1 MKENRFEDFYRRYQN
16 LCKMYSNGEATGSKE
31 EMELARSEF
40 DGLCAEMSREGSAF
54 FDLFVDYKSARENGN
69 KWLHVKGTA
78 KKAEEQVKRMKES
91 GIEDFTF
98 RGPMESCKRYQDAGC
113 VAKGFV
119 MVRGEEDPFAEGGR
133 EVFAALHFH
142 IE

>member
-1 MKENRFEDFYRRYQN
+1 MKETRFEYFYRRDQN
-16 LCKMYSNGEATGSKE
+16 IHKMYSNE
-31 EMELARSEF
+31 EEELARSEF
-40 DGLCAEMSREGSAF
+40 DRFIAEISREGSVF
-54 FDLFVDYKSARENGN
+54 SDLFEEYKSARKNGN
-69 KWLHVKGTA
+69 KWLHLKGTA

-91 GIEDFTF
+91 GIKDFTF

-142 IE
+142 IK

>member
-1 MKENRFEDFYRRYQN
+1 MKENRFEVFYRRQQN
-16 LCKMYSNGEATGSKE
+16 IHKRYSDGEAAGSKE

-40 DGLCAEMSREGSAF
+40 DSLIAEMSREGSVF
-54 FDLFVDYKSARENGN
+54 FDLYKEYENARKNGN
-69 KWLHVKGTA
+69 KWLHLKGTA
-78 KKAEEQVKRMKES
+78 KKAEEQVKCMKES

-98 RGPMESCKRYQDAGC
+98 RGPMESCMRYQNAGC

-119 MVRGEEDPFAEGGR
+119 MVNGEADPFAEGGR

>member
-1 MKENRFEDFYRRYQN
+1 MEENRFEYFYRRYQN
-16 LCKMYSNGEATGSKE
+16 IRKIYSNGEV
-31 EMELARSEF
+31 ELARSEF
-40 DGLCAEMSREGSAF
+40 DSFIAEISREGSAF
-54 FDLFVDYKSARENGN
+54 FDLFEEYKSTRKNGN
-69 KWLHVKGTA
+69 KWLHLKGTA
-78 KKAEEQVKRMKES
+78 KKAEEQFKRMKES

-98 RGPMESCKRYQDAGC
+98 RGPMESCMRYQNAGC

>member
-1 MKENRFEDFYRRYQN
+1 MKENRFEYFYRRYQN
-16 LCKMYSNGEATGSKE
+16 IRKIYSNGEV
-31 EMELARSEF
+31 ELARSEF
-40 DGLCAEMSREGSAF
+40 DSFIAEISREGSAF
-54 FDLFVDYKSARENGN
+54 FDLFEEYKSTKKNGN
-69 KWLHVKGTA
+69 KWLHLKGTA

-98 RGPMESCKRYQDAGC
+98 RGPMESCMRYQDAGC

>member
-1 MKENRFEDFYRRYQN
+1 MKETRFEYFYRRDQN
-16 LCKMYSNGEATGSKE
+16 IHKMYSNE
-31 EMELARSEF
+31 EEELARSEF
-40 DGLCAEMSREGSAF
+40 DRFIAEISREGSVF
-54 FDLFVDYKSARENGN
+54 SDLFEEYKNARKNGN
-69 KWLHVKGTA
+69 KWLHLKGTA

-91 GIEDFTF
+91 GIKDFTF

-133 EVFAALHFH
+133 EVLAALHFH
-142 IE
+142 IK

>member
-1 MKENRFEDFYRRYQN
+1 MKENRFEHFYRRDQN
-16 LCKMYSNGEATGSKE
+16 IHKMYSNGEV
-31 EMELARSEF
+31 ELARSEF
-40 DGLCAEMSREGSAF
+40 DSFIAEISREGSAF
-54 FDLFVDYKSARENGN
+54 FDLFEEYKSARKNGN
-69 KWLHVKGTA
+69 KWLHLKGTA

>member
-1 MKENRFEDFYRRYQN
+1 MKETRFEYFYRRDQN
-16 LCKMYSNGEATGSKE
+16 IHKMYSNE
-31 EMELARSEF
+31 EEELARSEF
-40 DGLCAEMSREGSAF
+40 DRFIAEISREGSTF
-54 FDLFVDYKSARENGN
+54 SDLFEEYKNARKNGN
-69 KWLHVKGTA
+69 KWLHLKGTA

-98 RGPMESCKRYQDAGC
+98 RGPMESCKRYQDAGG

-142 IE
+142 IK

>member
-1 MKENRFEDFYRRYQN
+1 MKETRFEHFYRRDQN
-16 LCKMYSNGEATGSKE
+16 IHKMYSNE
-31 EMELARSEF
+31 EEELARSEF
-40 DGLCAEMSREGSAF
+40 DRFIAEISREGSTF
-54 FDLFVDYKSARENGN
+54 SDLFEEYKNARKNGN
-69 KWLHVKGTA
+69 KWLHLKGTA

-91 GIEDFTF
+91 GIKDFTF

>member
-1 MKENRFEDFYRRYQN
+1 MKENRFEVFYRSQQNIHKRY
-16 LCKMYSNGEATGSKE
+16 SDGEVAGSKE

-40 DGLCAEMSREGSAF
+40 DSFIAEMSREGSGF
-54 FDLFVDYKSARENGN
+54 FDLYVEYTNARKNGN
-69 KWLHVKGTA
+69 KWLHLKGTA
-78 KKAEEQVKRMKES
+78 KNAEEQVKRMKES
-91 GIEDFTF
+91 GVEDFTF
-98 RGPMESCKRYQDAGC
+98 RGPMESCMRYQNAGC

>member
-1 MKENRFEDFYRRYQN
+1 MKENRFEYFYRRSQN
-16 LCKMYSNGEATGSKE
+16 NRKMYSMAVSKE
-31 EMELARSEF
+31 EIELARSEF
-40 DGLCAEMSREGSAF
+40 DSLIAEMSREGRAF
-54 FDLFVDYKSARENGN
+54 FDLFVDYESARENGN

-78 KKAEEQVKRMKES
+78 KKAEEQVKLMKES

-133 EVFAALHFH
+133 EAFAAMHFH
-142 IE
+142 IK

>member
-1 MKENRFEDFYRRYQN
+1 MKENRFEYFYRRYQN
-16 LCKMYSNGEATGSKE
+16 IRKIYSNGEV
-31 EMELARSEF
+31 ELARSEF
-40 DGLCAEMSREGSAF
+40 DSFIAEISREGSAF
-54 FDLFVDYKSARENGN
+54 FDLFEEYKSARKNGN
-69 KWLHVKGTA
+69 KWLHLKGTA

-133 EVFAALHFH
+133 EAFAALHFH

>member
-1 MKENRFEDFYRRYQN
+1 MKETRFEHFYRRDQN
-16 LCKMYSNGEATGSKE
+16 IHKMYSNE
-31 EMELARSEF
+31 EEELACSEF
-40 DGLCAEMSREGSAF
+40 DRFIAEISREGSVF
-54 FDLFVDYKSARENGN
+54 SDLFEEYKNARKNGN
-69 KWLHVKGTA
+69 KWLHLKGTA

-91 GIEDFTF
+91 GIKDFTF

-119 MVRGEEDPFAEGGR
+119 MVRGEADPFAEGGR

-142 IE
+142 IK

>member
-1 MKENRFEDFYRRYQN
+1 MEENRFEYFYRRYQN
-16 LCKMYSNGEATGSKE
+16 IRKIYSNGEV
-31 EMELARSEF
+31 ELARSEF
-40 DGLCAEMSREGSAF
+40 DSFIAEISREGSAF
-54 FDLFVDYKSARENGN
+54 FDLFEEYKSTRKNGN
-69 KWLHVKGTA
+69 KWLHLKGTA

-142 IE
+142 IK

>member
-1 MKENRFEDFYRRYQN
+1 MEENRFEYFYRRYQN
-16 LCKMYSNGEATGSKE
+16 IRKIYSNGEV
-31 EMELARSEF
+31 EMARSEF
-40 DGLCAEMSREGSAF
+40 DSFIAEISREGSAF
-54 FDLFVDYKSARENGN
+54 FDLFEEYKSTRKNGN
-69 KWLHVKGTA
+69 KWLHLKGTA

-98 RGPMESCKRYQDAGC
+98 RGPMESCMRYQDAGC

>member
-1 MKENRFEDFYRRYQN
+1 MKETRFEHFYRRDQN
-16 LCKMYSNGEATGSKE
+16 IHKMYSNE
-31 EMELARSEF
+31 EEEQARSEF
-40 DGLCAEMSREGSAF
+40 DGLIAEMSREGSVF
-54 FDLFVDYKSARENGN
+54 FDLYEEYKSARKNGN
-69 KWLHVKGTA
+69 KWLHLKGTA

-91 GIEDFTF
+91 GIKDFTF

>member
-1 MKENRFEDFYRRYQN
+1 MKETRFEHFYRRDQN
-16 LCKMYSNGEATGSKE
+16 IHKMYSNE
-31 EMELARSEF
+31 EEEQARSEF
-40 DGLCAEMSREGSAF
+40 DGLIAEMSREGSVF
-54 FDLFVDYKSARENGN
+54 SDLFEEYKNARKNGN
-69 KWLHVKGTA
+69 KWLHLKGTA

-91 GIEDFTF
+91 GIKDFTF

-133 EVFAALHFH
+133 EAFAALHFH

>member
-1 MKENRFEDFYRRYQN
+1 MKENRFEYFYRRYQN
-16 LCKMYSNGEATGSKE
+16 IRKIYSNGEV
-31 EMELARSEF
+31 ELARSEF
-40 DGLCAEMSREGSAF
+40 DSFIAEISREGSAF
-54 FDLFVDYKSARENGN
+54 FDLFEEYKSTRKNGN
-69 KWLHVKGTA
+69 KWLHLKGTA

-142 IE
+142 IK

>member
-1 MKENRFEDFYRRYQN
+1 MEENRFEYFYRRYQN
-16 LCKMYSNGEATGSKE
+16 IRKIYSNGEV
-31 EMELARSEF
+31 EMARSEF
-40 DGLCAEMSREGSAF
+40 DSFIAEISREGSAF
-54 FDLFVDYKSARENGN
+54 FDLFEEYKIARKNGN
-69 KWLHVKGTA
+69 KWLHLKGTA

-91 GIEDFTF
+91 GIKDFTF

>member
-1 MKENRFEDFYRRYQN
+1 MEENRFEYFYRRYQN
-16 LCKMYSNGEATGSKE
+16 IRKIYSNGEV
-31 EMELARSEF
+31 ELARSEF
-40 DGLCAEMSREGSAF
+40 DSFIAEISREGSAF
-54 FDLFVDYKSARENGN
+54 FDLFEEYKSTRKNGN
-69 KWLHVKGTA
+69 KWLHLKGTA

-98 RGPMESCKRYQDAGC
+98 RGPMESCMRYQDAGC

-119 MVRGEEDPFAEGGR
+119 MVRGEEDPFADGGR

>member
-1 MKENRFEDFYRRYQN
+1 MKENRFEYFYRRYQN
-16 LCKMYSNGEATGSKE
+16 IRKIYSNGEV
-31 EMELARSEF
+31 ELARSEF
-40 DGLCAEMSREGSAF
+40 DSFIAEISREGSAF
-54 FDLFVDYKSARENGN
+54 FDLFEEYKSTRKNGN
-69 KWLHVKGTA
+69 KWLHIKGTA

-119 MVRGEEDPFAEGGR
+119 MVRGEEDPFEEGGR

>member
-1 MKENRFEDFYRRYQN
+1 MKENRFEYFYRRSQN
-16 LCKMYSNGEATGSKE
+16 SRKMYSMAVSKE

-40 DGLCAEMSREGSAF
+40 DSLIAEMSREGSVF
-54 FDLFVDYKSARENGN
+54 FDLYKEYENARKNGN
-69 KWLHVKGTA
+69 KWLHLKGTA
-78 KKAEEQVKRMKES
+78 KKAEEQVERMKES

-119 MVRGEEDPFAEGGR
+119 MVRGEEDLFAEGGR

>member
-1 MKENRFEDFYRRYQN
+1 MKETRFEHFYRRDQN
-16 LCKMYSNGEATGSKE
+16 IHKMYSNE
-31 EMELARSEF
+31 EEELARSEF
-40 DGLCAEMSREGSAF
+40 DRFIAEISREGSVF
-54 FDLFVDYKSARENGN
+54 SDLFEEYKNARKNGN
-69 KWLHVKGTA
+69 KWLHLKGTA

-91 GIEDFTF
+91 GIKDFTF
-98 RGPMESCKRYQDAGC
+98 RGPMESCMRYQDAGC

-142 IE
+142 IK

>member
-1 MKENRFEDFYRRYQN
+1 MEENRFEYFYRRSQN
-16 LCKMYSNGEATGSKE
+16 SRKMYSMAVSKE

-40 DGLCAEMSREGSAF
+40 DSLIAEMSREGSVF
-54 FDLFVDYKSARENGN
+54 FDLYKEYENARKNGN
-69 KWLHVKGTA
+69 KWLHLKGTA

-119 MVRGEEDPFAEGGR
+119 MVRGEEDPFEEGGR

>member
-1 MKENRFEDFYRRYQN
+1 MKETRFEYFYRRDQN
-16 LCKMYSNGEATGSKE
+16 IHKMYSNE
-31 EMELARSEF
+31 EEELARSEF
-40 DGLCAEMSREGSAF
+40 DRFIAEISREGSVF
-54 FDLFVDYKSARENGN
+54 SDLLEEYKNARKNGN
-69 KWLHVKGTA
+69 KWLHLKGTA

-91 GIEDFTF
+91 GIKDFTF

-142 IE
+142 IK

>member
-1 MKENRFEDFYRRYQN
+1 MEENRFEYFYRRYQN
-16 LCKMYSNGEATGSKE
+16 IRKIYSNGEV
-31 EMELARSEF
+31 EMARSEF
-40 DGLCAEMSREGSAF
+40 DSFIAEISREGSAF
-54 FDLFVDYKSARENGN
+54 FDLFEEYKIARKNGN
-69 KWLHVKGTA
+69 KWLHLKGTA

-98 RGPMESCKRYQDAGC
+98 RGPMESCMRYQDAGC

-119 MVRGEEDPFAEGGR
+119 MVKGEEDPFAEGGR

>member
-1 MKENRFEDFYRRYQN
+1 MKETRFEHFYRRDQN
-16 LCKMYSNGEATGSKE
+16 IHKMYSNE
-31 EMELARSEF
+31 EEELARSEF
-40 DGLCAEMSREGSAF
+40 DRFIAEISREGSVF
-54 FDLFVDYKSARENGN
+54 SDIFEEYKNARKNGN
-69 KWLHVKGTA
+69 KWLHLKGTA

-91 GIEDFTF
+91 GIKDFTF

-142 IE
+142 IK

>member
-1 MKENRFEDFYRRYQN
+1 MKETRFEYFYRRDQN
-16 LCKMYSNGEATGSKE
+16 IHKLYSNE
-31 EMELARSEF
+31 EEELARSEF
-40 DGLCAEMSREGSAF
+40 DRFIAEISREGSVF
-54 FDLFVDYKSARENGN
+54 SDIFEEYKNARKNGN
-69 KWLHVKGTA
+69 KWLHLKGTA

-91 GIEDFTF
+91 GIKDFTF

-142 IE
+142 IK

>member
-1 MKENRFEDFYRRYQN
+1 MKETRFEYFYRRDQN
-16 LCKMYSNGEATGSKE
+16 IHKMYSNE
-31 EMELARSEF
+31 EEELARSEF
-40 DGLCAEMSREGSAF
+40 DRFIAEISREGSVF
-54 FDLFVDYKSARENGN
+54 SDLFEEYKNARKNGN
-69 KWLHVKGTA
+69 KWLHLKGTA

-91 GIEDFTF
+91 GIKDFTF

-119 MVRGEEDPFAEGGR
+119 MVKGEEDPFAEGGR

-142 IE
+142 IK

>member
-1 MKENRFEDFYRRYQN
+1 MKETRFEYFYRRYQN
-16 LCKMYSNGEATGSKE
+16 IRKIYSNGEV
-31 EMELARSEF
+31 ELARSEF
-40 DGLCAEMSREGSAF
+40 DSFIAEISREGSAF

-91 GIEDFTF
+91 GIKDFTF

-119 MVRGEEDPFAEGGR
+119 MVRGEEDPFEEGGR

>member
-1 MKENRFEDFYRRYQN
+1 MEENRFEYFYRRYQN
-16 LCKMYSNGEATGSKE
+16 IRKIYSNGEVE
-31 EMELARSEF
+31 QARSEF
-40 DGLCAEMSREGSAF
+40 DSFIAEISREGSAF
-54 FDLFVDYKSARENGN
+54 FDLFEEYKSTRKNGN
-69 KWLHVKGTA
+69 KWLHLKGTA
-78 KKAEEQVKRMKES
+78 KKAEEQVKRMKEG

-119 MVRGEEDPFAEGGR
+119 MVRGEEDPFEEGGR

>member
-1 MKENRFEDFYRRYQN
+1 MEENRFEYFYRRYQN
-16 LCKMYSNGEATGSKE
+16 IRKIYSNGEV
-31 EMELARSEF
+31 ELARSEF
-40 DGLCAEMSREGSAF
+40 DSFIAEISREGSAF
-54 FDLFVDYKSARENGN
+54 FDLFEEYKSTRKNGN
-69 KWLHVKGTA
+69 KWLHLKGTA

>member
-1 MKENRFEDFYRRYQN
+1 MKETRFEHFYRRYQN
-16 LCKMYSNGEATGSKE
+16 IRKIYSNGEV
-31 EMELARSEF
+31 ELARSEF
-40 DGLCAEMSREGSAF
+40 DSFIAEISREGSAF
-54 FDLFVDYKSARENGN
+54 FDLFEEYKSTRKNGN
-69 KWLHVKGTA
+69 KWLHLKGTA

-142 IE
+142 IK

>member
-1 MKENRFEDFYRRYQN
+1 MKETRFEYFYRRYQN
-16 LCKMYSNGEATGSKE
+16 IRKIYSNGEVE
-31 EMELARSEF
+31 QARSEF
-40 DGLCAEMSREGSAF
+40 DSFIAEISREGSVF
-54 FDLFVDYKSARENGN
+54 SDLFEEYKNARKNGN
-69 KWLHVKGTA
+69 KWLHLKGTA

-142 IE
+142 IK

>member
-1 MKENRFEDFYRRYQN
+1 MEENRFEYFYRRYQN
-16 LCKMYSNGEATGSKE
+16 IRKIYSNGEV
-31 EMELARSEF
+31 EMARSEF
-40 DGLCAEMSREGSAF
+40 DSFIAEISREGSAF
-54 FDLFVDYKSARENGN
+54 FDLFEEYKIARKNGN
-69 KWLHVKGTA
+69 KWLHLKGTA

-91 GIEDFTF
+91 GIKDFTF

-142 IE
+142 IK

>member
-1 MKENRFEDFYRRYQN
+1 MKETRFEYFYRRDQN
-16 LCKMYSNGEATGSKE
+16 IHKMYSNE
-31 EMELARSEF
+31 EEELARSEF
-40 DGLCAEMSREGSAF
+40 DRFIAEISREGSTF
-54 FDLFVDYKSARENGN
+54 SDLFEEYKNARKNGN
-69 KWLHVKGTA
+69 KWLHLKGTA

-91 GIEDFTF
+91 GIKDFTF

-119 MVRGEEDPFAEGGR
+119 MVRGEADPFAEGGR

-142 IE
+142 IK

>member
-1 MKENRFEDFYRRYQN
+1 MKETRFEHFYRRDQN
-16 LCKMYSNGEATGSKE
+16 IHKMYSNE
-31 EMELARSEF
+31 EEELARSEF
-40 DGLCAEMSREGSAF
+40 DRFIAEISREGSVF
-54 FDLFVDYKSARENGN
+54 SDLFEEYKNARKNGN
-69 KWLHVKGTA
+69 KWLHLKGTA

-91 GIEDFTF
+91 GIKDFTF

-142 IE
+142 IK

>member
-69 KWLHVKGTA
+69 KWLHIKGTA

-119 MVRGEEDPFAEGGR
+119 MVRGEEDPFEEGGR

>member
-1 MKENRFEDFYRRYQN
+1 MKENRFEYFYRRSQN
-16 LCKMYSNGEATGSKE
+16 SRKMYSMAVSKE

-40 DGLCAEMSREGSAF
+40 DSLIAEMSREGSVF
-54 FDLFVDYKSARENGN
+54 FDLYKEYENARKNGN
-69 KWLHVKGTA
+69 KWLQLKGTA

-91 GIEDFTF
+91 GIKDFTF

-119 MVRGEEDPFAEGGR
+119 MVRGEEDPFEEGGR